1 MCRFSKLI
9 FCILCSLLTQQV
21 FAQWHKINF
30 SYHNAELLTSV
41 IKYKNTIYTGDFL
54 KGVLYSEDYCKTWRV
69 LNGGLTSWYGD
80 FSINNFYSDSTG
92 FYVLN
97 FDGLY
102 KLNEVT
108 KYWLPIVKNPMIS
121 LGRNGQVFIGG
132 VNGNG
137 IYFSTDNGVTWLRNY
152 QTAGMIWNARSVV
165 VLNDKFFISGDNGVY
180 FTTDNGQSW
189 QNVLGINTRQLLLKN
204 DTLFAATSEG
214 VKYTINAGENWANVG
229 KPNMYIKN
237 IEIYNDKFFG
247 GGDLAI
253 DYFTN
258 QLMDWVPACRKSPD
272 GFSSQVQFLKIIDDT
287 LYSCNYGGMYRRA
300 LNDFNYPELSVPDD
314 IIETYYNKEV
324 GQETYI
330 TFAIGN
336 FGFDTLKI
344 YDVISSDSDFEVSR
358 KQMDIPPEW
367 GFGVNLNYKFTDP
380 GKRTT
385 TITVISSD
393 TTAKN
398 TFTVEVNGLPIDF
411 VLQQNT
417 PNPFN
422 PSTKINY
429 TLPSTAYTS
438 LRVYNS
444 IGELVSVLAEEVQDG
459 GEHTAIF
466 NAGNLS
472 AGVYFYQLQSGSIF
486 ETKKMVLIK

>member
-1 MCRFSKLI
+1 MCRLSKLI
-9 FCILCSLLTQQV
+9 FCILCSLLTQQIN
-21 FAQWHKINF
+21 AQWHKINF

-41 IKYKNTIYTGDFL
+41 IKYKNTIYTGDL
-54 KGVLYSEDYCKTWRV
+54 TKGVLYSEDYCKTWRE
-69 LNGGLTSWYGD
+69 LNSGLTSWYGD

-108 KYWLPIVKNPMIS
+108 KYWWPVVTNPMIS
-121 LGRNGQVFIGG
+121 LARNGPVFIGG

-152 QTAGMIWNARSVV
+152 QTAGMIWNAKSVV
-165 VLNDKFFISGDNGVY
+165 VLNDKFFISGDNGV
-180 FTTDNGQSW
+180 FFSTDNGQSW
-189 QNVLGINTRQLLLKN
+189 QNVLGINARQLLLKN

-214 VKYTINAGENWANVG
+214 VKYTINAGESWADVG

-258 QLMDWVPACRKSPD
+258 ELMDWVPACRKSPD
-272 GFSSQVQFLKIIDDT
+272 GFTSQVQFLKIIDDT

-330 TFAIGN
+330 SFAIGN

-344 YDVISSDSDFEVSR
+344 YDVISSDPDFEVSR

-367 GFGVNLNYKFTDP
+367 GFGVNLEYIYKDP
-380 GKRTT
+380 GKHQTE
-385 TITVISSD
+385 ITVISSD
-393 TTAKN
+393 TLAINK
-398 TFTVEVNGLPIDF
+398 FLVEIEGLPIDF
-411 VLQQNT
+411 VLNQNY

-422 PSTKINY
+422 PDTHIDY
-429 TLPSTAYTS
+429 VLPSTQFVS
-438 LRVYNS
+438 LKVFNS
-444 IGELVSVLAEEVQDG
+444 LGELVRVLVNE
-459 GEHTAIF
+459 F
-466 NAGNLS
+466 
-472 AGVYFYQLQSGSIF
+472 QSGGKYSMKFTSDGLPSGIYYYQIKTDLNL
-486 ETKKMVLIK
+486 ETKKMVLLK